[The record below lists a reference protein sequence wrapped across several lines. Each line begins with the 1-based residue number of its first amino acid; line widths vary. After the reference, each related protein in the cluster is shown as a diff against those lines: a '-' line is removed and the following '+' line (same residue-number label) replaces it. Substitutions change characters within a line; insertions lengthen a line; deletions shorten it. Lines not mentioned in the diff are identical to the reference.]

1 MLDGFFYEFMG
12 LACICSV
19 WRCSVM
25 SSGEGLVGMISYSL
39 EELMTTIT
47 RLGVD
52 CILVL
57 KAGSW

>member
-1 MLDGFFYEFMG
+1 
-12 LACICSV
+12 
-19 WRCSVM
+19 M

-39 EELMTTIT
+39 EELITTIT